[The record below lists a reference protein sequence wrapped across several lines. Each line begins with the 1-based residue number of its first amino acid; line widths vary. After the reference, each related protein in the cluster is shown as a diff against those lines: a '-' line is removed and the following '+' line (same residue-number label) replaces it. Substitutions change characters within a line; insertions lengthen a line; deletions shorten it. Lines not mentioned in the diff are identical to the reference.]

1 MDEYLTRATAFGFTG
16 TVLVGVGNTPILH
29 KGYGFAVLAS
39 KQPNTTRTIY
49 DIGSITKP
57 LTAMGVLLL
66 ESKGTLSVDDSIS
79 RFFSGIPT
87 DKQNIQIKHLLTHTS
102 GIVDP
107 PLGDYDPITR
117 DELVKLLLAAPLG
130 ADIGTTYQYSNT
142 GFSMLA
148 AIIEKTTG
156 HTYETYMREHLF
168 LPAGMQTTGYVL
180 PHWEPGRV
188 AHTYTVPI
196 DHRSPLDRL
205 RAARGPGWI
214 LMGNGGVL
222 GTTGDLFR
230 WELALRKGSV
240 VPAAYVAMAFQ
251 PHFQRSPREAV
262 GYDWRITTS
271 TPGEVSYDHGSDAPS
286 LGLNG
291 FYGRYPA
298 RDATIVLLA
307 NNRLNGASTRHFVV
321 AALQKLLAGDAVSQP
336 PLAPTPPSSTATAKM
351 VDGVFGLD
359 QDNEIIV
366 KSTPDGVEVGFV
378 GQSAVDLVNARQGPE
393 AVAEAQRLT
402 RRAAEFLTQLER
414 QDRERLQEYVGTRER
429 TEGFLSEWRAALG
442 KRGPLKNSTVLGTV
456 RLDRNAFVTTV
467 RLAFDKGPI
476 VVRFGWR
483 LDKVAGNSDD
493 LMLSSLAGP
502 LRLSPV
508 PFAAWSPYWYA
519 ANDTLF
525 TFDLLTSTSL
535 EATIIKRDGRVTE
548 LRFDTVPGNA
558 GRWRRR

>member
-1 MDEYLTRATAFGFTG
+1 
-16 TVLVGVGNTPILH
+16 
-29 KGYGFAVLAS
+29 
-39 KQPNTTRTIY
+39 
-49 DIGSITKP
+49 
-57 LTAMGVLLL
+57 
-66 ESKGTLSVDDSIS
+66 
-79 RFFSGIPT
+79 
-87 DKQNIQIKHLLTHTS
+87 
-102 GIVDP
+102 
-107 PLGDYDPITR
+107 
-117 DELVKLLLAAPLG
+117 
-130 ADIGTTYQYSNT
+130 
-142 GFSMLA
+142 
-148 AIIEKTTG
+148 
-156 HTYETYMREHLF
+156 
-168 LPAGMQTTGYVL
+168 
-180 PHWEPGRV
+180 
-188 AHTYTVPI
+188 
-196 DHRSPLDRL
+196 
-205 RAARGPGWI
+205 
-214 LMGNGGVL
+214 
-222 GTTGDLFR
+222 
-230 WELALRKGSV
+230 
-240 VPAAYVAMAFQ
+240 
-251 PHFQRSPREAV
+251 
-262 GYDWRITTS
+262 
-271 TPGEVSYDHGSDAPS
+271 
-286 LGLNG
+286 
-291 FYGRYPA
+291 
-298 RDATIVLLA
+298 
-307 NNRLNGASTRHFVV
+307 
-321 AALQKLLAGDAVSQP
+321 
-336 PLAPTPPSSTATAKM
+336 M

-378 GQSAVDLVNARQGPE
+378 GQPAVDLVNARQGPE